1 MTSNS
6 TLLYNRLVVRK
17 QEDAIY
23 AIVEASGKQY
33 RVAAGDLIDV
43 DIPAQEGDTLELDR
57 VLMVADGDKVTVGTP
72 TLPGAKVIASVVE
85 RGKGK
90 KIVVLKFKSKVR
102 YHKRQGHRQSYT
114 RLQVKEIKLAP

>member
-1 MTSNS
+1 M
-6 TLLYNRLVVRK
+6 
-17 QEDAIY
+17 
-23 AIVEASGKQY
+23 
-33 RVAAGDLIDV
+33 AAGDLIDV

-72 TLPGAKVIASVVE
+72 TLPGAKVITSVVE

-102 YHKRQGHRQSYT
+102 YHKRQGHRQTYT
-114 RLQVKEIKLAP
+114 RLQVKEIKLAPVAEEGNNGS